1 MATIATR
8 LTNTGNLLVNGTI
21 DEVTYNGNTSFAS
34 STVTDTVYATGEFD
48 EISITGGS
56 VARRIAA
63 NGAVQISGIF
73 DELTGAPVVNN
84 NLRLWVDAAQPTSYP
99 GLGSTW
105 TDLSSNGNNFTLVN
119 SPTFNSLDFGGSIR
133 FTNTFS
139 QYGTGTGTPVNSTAY
154 TKSVWFKLSGLADN
168 NLLSSAAGGH
178 FMFFAG
184 TNTLYS
190 GHSDW
195 PVYTAYGS
203 TTVFS
208 TNIWYNVCLTFD
220 TTNGMTLY
228 VNGVLDST
236 YTARKT
242 AVSGTGQTNLGSF
255 APGGNL
261 LNGFISQAMI
271 YNRILTADEVGQNF
285 NALRRRYNI

>member
-8 LTNTGNLLVNGTI
+8 LTNTGNLLVNGII
-21 DEVTYNGNTSFAS
+21 DEITFSGNTSFAS
-34 STVTDTVYATGEFD
+34 KTASDTVYATAEFD
-48 EISITGGS
+48 EITISGGG

-84 NLRLWVDAAQPTSYP
+84 NLTLWIDAAQSTSYT
-99 GLGSTW
+99 GTGSIW
-105 TDLSSNGNNFTLVN
+105 TDISGNNNSFTLVN
-119 SPTFNSLDFGGSIR
+119 SPTFNTSDSGGSIR
-133 FTNTFS
+133 FTNTLS
-139 QYGTGTGTPVNSTAY
+139 QYGTGAGTPVNSTAY
-154 TKSVWFKLSGLADN
+154 SKSVWFKLSGLADN

-236 YTARKT
+236 YTAIKT
-242 AVSGTGQTNLGSF
+242 ARSGTGQTNLGSF

-271 YNRILTADEVGQNF
+271 YNRVLSADEVSQNF